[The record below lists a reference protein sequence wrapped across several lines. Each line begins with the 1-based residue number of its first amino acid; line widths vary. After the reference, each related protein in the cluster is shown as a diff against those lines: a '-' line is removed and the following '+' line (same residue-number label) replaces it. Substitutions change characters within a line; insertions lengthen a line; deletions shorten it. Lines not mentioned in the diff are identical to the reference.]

1 MKKHT
6 PGPWSPAFYTVT
18 PEMLERF
25 TVGSVHHAVAVND
38 RPQEPNGLLVAL
50 CGDEDGLDSQSA
62 ADARL
67 IAAAPEMLE
76 ALQGVLDQIGDCF
89 RDVWRNNDHD
99 TEHYCP
105 ICNELNGH
113 HDDSCSIPSVIAAI
127 KKARG
132 EK

>member
-1 MKKHT
+1 METKFTKGEWKILQGKSQRDVFESGRLLAT
-6 PGPWSPAFYTVT
+6 AYNNTVSKQNIC
-18 PEMLERF
+18 LEE
-25 TVGSVHHAVAVND
+25 AIAN
-38 RPQEPNGLLVAL
+38 AK
-50 CGDEDGLDSQSA
+50 
-62 ADARL
+62 L

-76 ALQGVLDQIGDCF
+76 ALQGVLDQIGDCY